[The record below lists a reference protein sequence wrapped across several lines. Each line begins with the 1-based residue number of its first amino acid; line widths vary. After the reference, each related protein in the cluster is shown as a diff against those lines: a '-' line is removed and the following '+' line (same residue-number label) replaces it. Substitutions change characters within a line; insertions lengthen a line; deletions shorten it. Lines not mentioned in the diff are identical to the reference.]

1 MPSHDH
7 DLQALADYLASR
19 REQIVAAWRFA
30 VEADHSLTTG
40 ASLGRAQMV
49 DHIPALLEGF
59 EMQLREPASDASHR
73 GDAAAHGLHRW
84 QQGFG
89 LAEVTR
95 ELGHLNECVVTEID
109 RCAHLPIAHPP
120 EVLARARS
128 VWASIFSIAV
138 SASTAQYFKLQQ
150 MESASYVSELEQ
162 AMRKLSELERQRAAL
177 WQQAAHD
184 LRGNIGVVTNAAV
197 GLGYPNLD
205 ESARD
210 KFLRLL
216 GRNMRSL
223 HNLLD
228 DITSLARLQGG
239 REVRRLGTVD
249 VAALLTELAENLR
262 VAAAAQG
269 LTLALTGESG
279 FLVQSDSVKLQRIV
293 QNLVLNA
300 IHYTATG
307 SVEVSWEASGPKD
320 PARWV
325 LQVKDTGPG
334 LGPIAGSDVRD
345 ALETATENARD
356 VARGAQMGQVV
367 HAQPDGIE
375 PTDAGGSQEQGVGA
389 PFHHGE
395 GIGLA
400 IVKRLCELLDATIQ
414 VDTGRDGTCFRI
426 LFPIRYP
433 SELPADETDPPDG
446 KAPGAGPV
454 RDQPASWES
463 PSTGASG
470 V

>member
-1 MPSHDH
+1 MPSHDPG
-7 DLQALADYLASR
+7 LQALADHLASR
-19 REQIVAAWRFA
+19 RDHIVATWRSA
-30 VEADHSLTTG
+30 VEADKTLTTG
-40 ASLGRAQMV
+40 AALGRTQMV

-59 EMQLREPASDASHR
+59 ETQLREPASDPSHR

-89 LAEVTR
+89 LAEVAR
-95 ELGHLNECVVTEID
+95 ELGHLNECVVSEID
-109 RCAHLPIAHPP
+109 HCVHLHIAHTPD
-120 EVLARARS
+120 VLARARS

-150 MESASYVSELEQ
+150 MESASYVNELEE
-162 AMRKLSELERQRAAL
+162 ALRKLGALERQRASL

-184 LRGNIGVVTNAAV
+184 LRGNLGVVTNAAV

-205 ESARD
+205 EPGREN
-210 KFLRLL
+210 FLRML

-239 REVRRLGTVD
+239 QESRRLAAVD
-249 VAALLTELAENLR
+249 VDALLLELAEHLR

-269 LTLALTGESG
+269 LTLELMGERG
-279 FLVQSDSVKLQRIV
+279 FRVQSDPVKLQRIV

-300 IHYTATG
+300 INYTATG
-307 SVEVSWEASGPKD
+307 RVEVSWEAQGAKA
-320 PARWV
+320 PAQWL

-334 LGPIAGSDVRD
+334 LAPVAGSDVLD
-345 ALETATENARD
+345 ALETATQNARD
-356 VARGAQMGQVV
+356 VARGAQIGQVV
-367 HAQPDGIE
+367 HAQPEEAVPAEEGTSRE
-375 PTDAGGSQEQGVGA
+375 EGRGT
-389 PFHHGE
+389 PFSHGE

-414 VDTGRDGTCFRI
+414 VKTGRDGTCFRI
-426 LFPIRYP
+426 LFPTQYP
-433 SELPADETDPPDG
+433 SGSAVDDTD
-446 KAPGAGPV
+446 
-454 RDQPASWES
+454 ASNGHAQG
-463 PSTGASG
+463 TGR
-470 V
+470 